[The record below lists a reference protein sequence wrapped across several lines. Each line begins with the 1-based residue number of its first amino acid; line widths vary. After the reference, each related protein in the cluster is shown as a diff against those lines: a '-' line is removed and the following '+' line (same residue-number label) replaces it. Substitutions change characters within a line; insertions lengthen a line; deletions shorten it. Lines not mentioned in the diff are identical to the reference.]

1 MARKRSNSS
10 HWSSMS
16 IDIDRH
22 RDHRHADTHTTRQ
35 HATPVYRMP
44 LSRAIV
50 DGLEGQ
56 PTPPT

>member
-22 RDHRHADTHTTRQ
+22 RDRRHTQTRTRQ
-35 HATPVYRMP
+35 DNMP
-44 LSRAIV
+44 HQSIECPS
-50 DGLEGQ
+50 LEQ
-56 PTPPT
+56 